1 MMVDSLNDLGLQVSL
16 RKMSGKGAGGVE
28 EEEKEKKETNKT
40 ENLIEILGGL
50 ARRFIIL
57 A

>member
-1 MMVDSLNDLGLQVSL
+1 MMVDSSNDLGVRMSL
-16 RKMSGKGAGGVE
+16 RKTHAE
-28 EEEKEKKETNKT
+28 EARNANET
-40 ENLIEILGGL
+40 ENLIEIPGGL